1 LVRRFGVLGLVAL
14 ALLSAAGYVFTH
26 WDTVNKW
33 PGVAS
38 VVTYLLREP
47 VPPADPN
54 RFTILV
60 AHLENDTNR
69 EHERQII
76 HAMVDFKEIKVLQ
89 LDRTITLEGSDL
101 EKQEKLGHESAQ
113 KYLKESG
120 ASVLIWGIVLS
131 RNGKTG
137 PILYWTASQGS
148 EVKSKL
154 YDATSAESSFR
165 LPPVFWSDL
174 TYILQLLI
182 ASHDAEFRAKEGS
195 YVADRLSPFIARVRS
210 LLDASPNRPGWDSDA
225 RGSTRMVLGY
235 ALDVLGEQSGRKEPL
250 EEAVAV
256 YKAALEE
263 RTRERVPLK
272 WASTQN
278 NLGTALVRLGER
290 ESGTQRLEEA
300 VAVYKAALEERTRE
314 RVPLKWASTQN
325 NLGTAL
331 TALGE
336 RESGTQ
342 RLKEAVAAYK
352 TALEERTRERVPLDW
367 AMTQNNLGAALTA
380 LGEQSG
386 RKEPLEEAVAVYK
399 AALEERTRERVPLDW
414 AMTQNNLGTALTAL
428 GERESGTQRLEE
440 AVAAYKTSIE
450 VFESGQAAY
459 QVKITEAN
467 LQKAEALLRERRN

>member
-1 LVRRFGVLGLVAL
+1 MDDNKVSGLWDTAQSWLVRRFGVLGLVAL

-263 RTRERVPLK
+263 RTRERVPL
-272 WASTQN
+272 
-278 NLGTALVRLGER
+278 
-290 ESGTQRLEEA
+290 
-300 VAVYKAALEERTRE
+300 
-314 RVPLKWASTQN
+314 
-325 NLGTAL
+325 
-331 TALGE
+331 
-336 RESGTQ
+336 
-342 RLKEAVAAYK
+342 
-352 TALEERTRERVPLDW
+352 
-367 AMTQNNLGAALTA
+367 
-380 LGEQSG
+380 
-386 RKEPLEEAVAVYK
+386 
-399 AALEERTRERVPLDW
+399 DW

>member
-278 NLGTALVRLGER
+278 NLGTAL
-290 ESGTQRLEEA
+290 
-300 VAVYKAALEERTRE
+300 
-314 RVPLKWASTQN
+314 
-325 NLGTAL
+325 